1 MWPVPPPTETA
12 ARNDAGNAAFPV
24 MVRARQVAVPTLLVL
39 QLSVVL
45 LGGGPAGPH
54 SAGGAVVSGAV
65 GGDTAAE
72 I

>member
-1 MWPVPPPTETA
+1 MACASSNRDSSSERCRERRVPCDGEGKTGGGPHSVGGA
-12 ARNDAGNAAFPV
+12 IVNG
-24 MVRARQVAVPTLLVL
+24 AV
-39 QLSVVL
+39 
-45 LGGGPAGPH
+45 GGGPAGPH